1 MAIKSV
7 YKRGA
12 EDGLLFGLYISILAI
27 LFFIMSNYSWASVPL
42 LLMILGIPFV
52 IFKFQ
57 RRCLKDEF
65 GKSDFATLWMLGILI
80 SIFGS
85 LICAV
90 TSYVYME
97 FINHTFMYDQVNIAL
112 ELYKG
117 IPEFKNSEMVT
128 MLETAVKQHQLPSA
142 IDYVIQM
149 IWLTS
154 FMGSIISLITSS
166 IAKAIPIKTNKQ

>member
-1 MAIKSV
+1 
-7 YKRGA
+7 
-12 EDGLLFGLYISILAI
+12 
-27 LFFIMSNYSWASVPL
+27 
-42 LLMILGIPFV
+42 
-52 IFKFQ
+52 
-57 RRCLKDEF
+57 
-65 GKSDFATLWMLGILI
+65 
-80 SIFGS
+80 
-85 LICAV
+85 
-90 TSYVYME
+90 
-97 FINHTFMYDQVNIAL
+97 MYDQVNIAL

-166 IAKAIPIKTNKQ
+166 IAKAIQIKTNKQ